1 MPAARRGDTR
11 DAERKPIPCWKFE
24 PQRMYGQD
32 VQPSLIEFP
41 VEDMVFTT
49 HATSISR
56 RYSKLEPNL
65 RSIIIAV
72 DGACSENGMETSR
85 AAIGVYVGK
94 KSDYNAS
101 MRLDS
106 SWATNQKAELAA
118 GIYGLDA
125 AREINDYGVD
135 GESLTEVIIKTDSAY
150 MVNGLTQWVDR
161 WEANG
166 YINADGQPV
175 TNHYLFKELAWRI
188 RDLASSRVNV
198 YFWHVRREHN
208 HEADQ
213 LARAAL
219 AR

>member
-1 MPAARRGDTR
+1 MSSAHRGGARGARRTS
-11 DAERKPIPCWKFE
+11 IPCWKFE

-49 HATSISR
+49 RATSLSR

-72 DGACSENGMETSR
+72 DGACRENGATAPR
-85 AAIGVYVGK
+85 AAIGVYVGN

-101 MRLDS
+101 MQLDS

-166 YINADGQPV
+166 YINADGQQV
-175 TNHYLFKELAWRI
+175 TNHYLFKELSWRV
-188 RDLASSRVNV
+188 RELAEFHVKV
-198 YFWHVRREHN
+198 YFWNVRREHN
-208 HEADQ
+208 READQ
-213 LARAAL
+213 LARDAL

>member
-1 MPAARRGDTR
+1 
-11 DAERKPIPCWKFE
+11 
-24 PQRMYGQD
+24 MYGQD

-49 HATSISR
+49 RAQSR
-56 RYSKLEPNL
+56 RYSNLEPNL

-72 DGACSENGMETSR
+72 DGACSDNGTATPR
-85 AAIGVYVGK
+85 AAIGVYVGN

-101 MRLDS
+101 IQPHS
-106 SWATNQKAELAA
+106 SWASNQKAELAA

-166 YINADGQPV
+166 YINADGQQV

-188 RDLASSRVNV
+188 RELASSCVNV

-208 HEADQ
+208 QEADR
-213 LARAAL
+213 LARDAL
-219 AR
+219 GR